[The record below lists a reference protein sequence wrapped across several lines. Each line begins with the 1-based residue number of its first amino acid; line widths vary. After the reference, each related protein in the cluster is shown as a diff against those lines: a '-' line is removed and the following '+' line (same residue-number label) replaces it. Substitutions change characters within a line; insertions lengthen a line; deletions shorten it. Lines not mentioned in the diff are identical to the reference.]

1 MPNFQNDP
9 VQSNTN
15 STSAAVIAENTN
27 TTPQAGVGVH
37 AKSAAAGVLGESTTW
52 HGVVGFSQSTTGGFG
67 VYGSHLAGGTGVVG
81 ESTGWMGIYGKS
93 TSTSGGAGVM
103 GEGVGPGVIGKS
115 QTWMGVYGETTSTTG
130 GAGVWGEHKANGTG
144 TVGKSDGGV
153 GVWGTSDTNEGV
165 HAETKSPGTA
175 AVAAYNLNPNGTGA
189 ALFAKKEGNVGH
201 AGFFDGD
208 VFVTGN
214 VGVGGDITLVN
225 ADCAEEFDIAA
236 ATEAESGVVMV
247 LDEDAKLQA
256 CRQGYDR
263 RVAGVVSG
271 AGDYRPGIVLDKQR
285 GLAGRAPIA
294 LLGKVFCK
302 VDAGHGAIAIGDML
316 TTSPTPGHAM
326 RADDRP
332 EAFGAIIGKALRP
345 WIEGCGLI
353 PILVCLQ

>member
-1 MPNFQNDP
+1 MSHQFGATDSQ
-9 VQSNTN
+9 VGVTGASNT
-15 STSAAVIAENTN
+15 A
-27 TTPQAGVGVH
+27 AGVVGDSATGNGVEGRSD
-37 AKSAAAGVLGESTTW
+37 AAFGASAGAGVLGECKANI
-52 HGVVGFSQSTTGGFG
+52 GVKGVAETGTGLNGVSKSGFG
-67 VYGSHLAGGTGVVG
+67 VAG
-81 ESTGWMGIYGKS
+81 ESETALGVIGISNTSNGVEGR
-93 TSTSGGAGVM
+93 STSGHGVF
-103 GEGVGPGVIGKS
+103 GQSQSSRGVGGISQSDVGVF
-115 QTWMGVYGETTSTTG
+115 GVSTS
-130 GAGVWGEHKANGTG
+130 
-144 TVGKSDGGV
+144 GV
-153 GVWGTSDTNEGV
+153 GVWGKSDTNEGV
-165 HAETKSPGTA
+165 HAQTNSLGTA
-175 AVAAYNLNPNGTGA
+175 AVAAYNDNPNGAGA
-189 ALFAKKEGNVGH
+189 AIFAKKEGNVGH

-271 AGDYRPGIVLDKQR
+271 AGDYRPGIVLGKQH

-302 VDAGHGAIAIGDML
+302 VDAGYGAIAIGDML

-326 RADDRP
+326 KATDPHR
-332 EAFGAIIGKALRP
+332 AFGAVIGKALRP
-345 WIEGCGLI
+345 LSEGRDLI
-353 PILVCLQ
+353 PILITLQ